1 MDRNKGKLSN
11 DSQQYI
17 FLFIKHGVY
26 EHTDAI
32 TKKDVTKRVER

>member
-1 MDRNKGKLSN
+1 M
-11 DSQQYI
+11 Y
-17 FLFIKHGVY
+17 LFIKHDVN